1 MTDREPNARIQWQ
14 DKTILV
20 YLDDSLA
27 DRTYDIANAIS
38 DESEHAHSKEDLRRG
53 VVRVALAHELELVT
67 FAADGG
73 HRDPLEMLITIGLR
87 PQPKPSEPLVTG
99 R

>member
-14 DKTILV
+14 DRTILV
-20 YLDDSLA
+20 YLDNTLA
-27 DRTYDIANAIS
+27 DRTSDIASAIS
-38 DESEHAHSKEDLRRG
+38 HEANRATTKEELRRG
-53 VVRVALAHELELVT
+53 VTRVALANDLELLT

-73 HRDPLEMLITIGLR
+73 HYDPLEMLVTIGLG
-87 PQPKPSEPLVTG
+87 PQRHQFEPLVAG

>member
-1 MTDREPNARIQWQ
+1 MADRKPNATIQWL

-27 DRTYDIANAIS
+27 DRTFDIAKTIS
-38 DESEHAHSKEDLRRG
+38 EESDRAKTKEDLRRG
-53 VVRVALAHELELVT
+53 VVRVALSYELELVT

-73 HRDPLEMLITIGLR
+73 VFCHLSL
-87 PQPKPSEPLVTG
+87 
-99 R
+99 

>member
-1 MTDREPNARIQWQ
+1 MTDRKPNARIQWL

-20 YLDDSLA
+20 YLDDRLA
-27 DRTYDIANAIS
+27 DRAFDIAKAIS
-38 DESEHAHSKEDLRRG
+38 DESDLAKTKEELRRG
-53 VVRVALAHELELVT
+53 VTRVALANELELVT

-73 HRDPLEMLITIGLR
+73 PGDPLEMLVTVGLR
-87 PQPKPSEPLVTG
+87 PQPGPSDPTVIG